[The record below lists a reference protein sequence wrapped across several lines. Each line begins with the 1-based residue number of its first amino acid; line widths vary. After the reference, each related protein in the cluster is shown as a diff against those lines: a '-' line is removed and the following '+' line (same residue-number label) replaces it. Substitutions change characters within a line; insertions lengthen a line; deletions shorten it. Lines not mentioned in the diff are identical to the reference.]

1 MEANVREQA
10 AMWLTELAEGG
21 AGTQER
27 FVAWL
32 RESPRHIEE
41 FLFFSAIWK
50 ELDGMRRPEGLDVD
64 ELVARARCEQTAA
77 ANVLELFP
85 AIPPQEPVRE
95 APPRSGHRMAWFA
108 AAAASAA
115 VVLAAVFALR
125 PAAGDYS
132 TAVGEQRAVKL
143 ADGSFIHLNTSSRVR
158 VRYADGARHVELLGG
173 EALFTVAR
181 DPARP
186 FFVQAGSARI
196 EVLGTK
202 FNVRAGSRGVA
213 VAVLEG
219 AVSVAGARL
228 GAGES
233 IQIERD
239 GRPSAAAPSDAGKVM
254 AWRQRRLIFDSEPL
268 ADIAAEF
275 NRYNEVQIEVRGE
288 AARARRLIGTF
299 DADDPQ
305 SLADFLARQRNFVVE
320 REGGR
325 IVVTAR

>member
-21 AGTQER
+21 PATRER

-50 ELDGMRRPEGLDVD
+50 ELDGMEKSGKLDVD
-64 ELVARARCEQTAA
+64 QLVARARGEQAVAT
-77 ANVLELFP
+77 NVLELFP
-85 AIPPQEPVRE
+85 A
-95 APPRSGHRMAWFA
+95 APPELAKAARRRSTRRLAWLA
-108 AAAASAA
+108 AAAASVAAMA
-115 VVLAAVFALR
+115 VVFVPRSAE
-125 PAAGDYS
+125 DYS

-143 ADGSFIHLNTSSRVR
+143 ADGSFIHLNTGSRVR
-158 VRYADGARHVELLGG
+158 IRYADAARRVELLDG

-186 FFVQAGSARI
+186 FLVEAGSTRI

-202 FNVRAGSRGVA
+202 FNVRSGSRGVA
-213 VAVLEG
+213 VAVIEG
-219 AVSVAGARL
+219 TVSVAGERL

-233 IQIERD
+233 IRVERD
-239 GRPSAAAPSDAGKVM
+239 GKPSAAVPSDAGKVT
-254 AWRQRRLIFDSEPL
+254 AWRQRRLIFDTEPL

-275 NRYNEVQIEVRGE
+275 NRYNAVQIEVRGE

-305 SLADFLARQRNFVVE
+305 SLADFLARQRGFAVV
-320 REGGR
+320 REGDR
-325 IVVTAR
+325 IVVTSR